1 MAIGERADACYVDVL
16 TIVWGTTI
24 GLTLAHLF
32 AFRLSAKLVA
42 SGKLHLREGGLAAA
56 QLVGAIA
63 VAVIATLPVL
73 LLPSTAALDVAR
85 LVLSGFIATLGFA
98 MARNGGAS
106 RGRSAVYASA
116 VLIAAATIAITKN
129 VLSGH

>member
-1 MAIGERADACYVDVL
+1 ML

-32 AFRLSAKLVA
+32 AFQLSAKLVA
-42 SGKLHLREGGLAAA
+42 SGKLHLREGELAAA
-56 QLVGAIA
+56 QLIGAIA

-85 LVLSGFIATLGFA
+85 LVLSGFIAALGFA
-98 MARNGGAS
+98 VARNGGAS
-106 RGRSAVYASA
+106 RGRSTMYASA
-116 VLIAAATIAITKN
+116 VLLTAAAIAVAKN
-129 VLSGH
+129 ALSGH